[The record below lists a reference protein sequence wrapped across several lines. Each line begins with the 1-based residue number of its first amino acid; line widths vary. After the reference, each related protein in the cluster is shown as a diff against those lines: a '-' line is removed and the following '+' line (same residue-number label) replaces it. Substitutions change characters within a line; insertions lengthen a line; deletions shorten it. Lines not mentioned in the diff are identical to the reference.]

1 MYNPKIL
8 RKLARS
14 PRWQTIYKHS
24 KEIGSLR
31 LFRNTEELT
40 QLQIDFLQWLA
51 IYNSLEKELA
61 RGECPHLSR
70 DVIND
75 DIRTEA
81 YLLYRHKEDKRKS
94 KKDTKKKPDSSAGG
108 VIFKRK

>member
-1 MYNPKIL
+1 MYNIKVL

-14 PRWQTIYKHS
+14 PRWQTLYKHS
-24 KEIGSLR
+24 KEIGSLK

-61 RGECPHLSR
+61 RGECPYISR

-81 YLLYRHKEDKRKS
+81 YLIFRHKEDK
-94 KKDTKKKPDSSAGG
+94 KKDKKGTKQADSSAGG